1 MILAAYGDGLY
12 KLLFFGHMA
21 SFLVAFA
28 PAVIHPIL
36 GAQAKADGDPSA
48 LARLTGHMAGNGRRI
63 HFPALIALGGF
74 GLAMVFTSS
83 DVIAFDQAWVSLAF
97 LVWLAI
103 CGVVSGMLL
112 PAERKVAAG
121 DETALVPLER
131 AGQIVTVLLVVT
143 LYLMVWRPGA

>member
-1 MILAAYGDGLY
+1 MIMAAYGDGLY
-12 KLLFFGHMA
+12 KLFYFGHMA

-28 PAVIHPIL
+28 PAVIHPII
-36 GAQAKADGDPSA
+36 GAQTKADGDPSA

-63 HFPALIALGGF
+63 HFPALIALGAF

-83 DVIAFDQAWVSLAF
+83 DVVAFDQAWVSLAF
-97 LVWLAI
+97 LVWLGI

-121 DETALVPLER
+121 DESALVPLER
-131 AGQIVTVLLVVT
+131 AGQISTLLLVVM
-143 LYLMVWRPGA
+143 LYLMIWRPGA